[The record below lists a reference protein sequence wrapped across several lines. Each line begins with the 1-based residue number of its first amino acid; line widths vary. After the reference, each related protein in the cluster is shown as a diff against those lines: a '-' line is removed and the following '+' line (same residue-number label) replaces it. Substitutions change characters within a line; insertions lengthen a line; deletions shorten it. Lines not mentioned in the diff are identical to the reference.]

1 MIDLFVSSREYN
13 LVAHNF
19 YAGIPNYEYDSK
31 SNKLIIT
38 CSGCKEAI
46 LIHRQAV
53 SNPHNSL
60 FSEFHVSLE

>member
-1 MIDLFVSSREYN
+1 MDLFVSSREYN

-46 LIHRQAV
+46 LIHRQARV
-53 SNPHNSL
+53 KSS
-60 FSEFHVSLE
+60 